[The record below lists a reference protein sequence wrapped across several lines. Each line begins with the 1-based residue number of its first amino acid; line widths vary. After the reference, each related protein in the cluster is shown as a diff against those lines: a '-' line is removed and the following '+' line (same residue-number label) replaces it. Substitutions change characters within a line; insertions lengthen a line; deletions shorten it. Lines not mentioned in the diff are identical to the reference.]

1 MFLLILVQI
10 YKKNGGKPHVE
21 RNIYKEKT
29 YIIRWRLIFCMKKG
43 DFLPVNATLFYR
55 KVIKILNL
63 RIMEQ
68 KQTGSRA
75 YLISIVMVA
84 VLGGLLFGYD
94 TAVISGAEKGLQA
107 FFMGAEDFT
116 YTDFWHGFTSSSALI
131 GCIIGSALSGV
142 MASNWGRKRSLIF
155 AGVMFFISAWGSMC
169 PESLVLPKG
178 EPNLT
183 LLIVFNLY
191 RVIGGIGVG
200 LASAVCPMY
209 IGEIAPS
216 NIRGM
221 LVSWNQFAI
230 IFGQLVVYFVNF
242 FILGDHIAPAI
253 QSVGNGMNQILN
265 GGEAAWAIETGW
277 RYMFGSE
284 MVPAGLFALL
294 ICFVPETPRYLAMV
308 GQDAKAERILAR
320 INGAEEAKKIL
331 NDIKNTVTEKK
342 EKLLTYGVLCIFV
355 GVMLSVFQ
363 QAVGINAVL
372 YYAPRI
378 YEAMGF
384 DNPMVLTVFNGIV
397 NLGFTCVAI
406 FTVEKLG
413 RKPLLITGSLGMALG
428 AIGVAI
434 TFGNPNLQLLCMV
447 SIMVYSASFM
457 FSWGPICWVL
467 IAEVFPNTIRGAAVA
482 IAVAFQWIFNW
493 IVSTSFVPLA
503 NSMGYWFTYG
513 LYGVI
518 CILAAIFVWK
528 LVPETKGKS
537 LEDMTKLWKK
547 N

>member
-1 MFLLILVQI
+1 
-10 YKKNGGKPHVE
+10 
-21 RNIYKEKT
+21 
-29 YIIRWRLIFCMKKG
+29 
-43 DFLPVNATLFYR
+43 
-55 KVIKILNL
+55 
-63 RIMEQ
+63 MEQ
-68 KQTGSRA
+68 QQTGSKA
-75 YLISIVMVA
+75 YLFSIVMVA

-107 FFMGAEDFT
+107 FFKGAGDFE
-116 YTDFWHGFTSSSALI
+116 YTDVMHGFTSSSALI
-131 GCIIGSALSGV
+131 GCIIGSSLSGLF
-142 MASNWGRKRSLIF
+142 ASRLGRKRSLIF
-155 AGVMFFISAWGSMC
+155 AGVCFFLSAWGSME
-169 PESLVLPKG
+169 PESYLLPQG
-178 EPNLT
+178 HADWT
-183 LLIVFNLY
+183 LLVVFNFY
-191 RVIGGIGVG
+191 RVLGGIGVG
-200 LASAVCPMY
+200 MASAICPMY

-216 NIRGM
+216 NMRGM
-221 LVSWNQFAI
+221 LVSCNQFAI

-320 INGAEEAKKIL
+320 INGADEAKKIL
-331 NDIKNTVTEKK
+331 DDIKNTVTEKK

-378 YEAMGF
+378 YDAMGF

-493 IVSTSFVPLA
+493 IVSTSFVPMA
-503 NSMGYWFTYG
+503 NSLGYWFTYG

-518 CILAAIFVWK
+518 CILAALFVWK
-528 LVPETKGKS
+528 LVPETKGKT